1 MEYKRDNFLISTDK
15 SHLQIDV
22 ILRYLQN
29 KAYWALERPTAII
42 EKSIANS
49 LCFGLFAGEDQVG
62 FARVV
67 TDLATFA
74 YLCDVFVL
82 DDWQGRGLGK
92 WLIETLVSY
101 LDEHGVSWTMLAT
114 RDAHELYG
122 EYGGFQKL
130 YLPEKW
136 MGRSNPNLLRAQP
149 DDGIIEI

>member
-1 MEYKRDNFLISTDK
+1 
-15 SHLQIDV
+15 
-22 ILRYLQN
+22 
-29 KAYWALERPTAII
+29 
-42 EKSIANS
+42 
-49 LCFGLFAGEDQVG
+49 VG

-92 WLIETLVSY
+92 WLIETVVSY